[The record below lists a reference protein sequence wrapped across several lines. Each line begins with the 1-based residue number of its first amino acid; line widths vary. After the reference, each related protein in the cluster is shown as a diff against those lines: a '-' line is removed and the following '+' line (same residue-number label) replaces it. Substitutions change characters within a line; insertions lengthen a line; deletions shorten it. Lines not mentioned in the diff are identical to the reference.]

1 MKKNTTLVV
10 LSVSTVISVV
20 AAIVFLVLLLQ
31 SQQVI
36 RRMQALQTEGI
47 KNVAT
52 NEVVSQE
59 NAGGRE
65 EIIRLLNGRIQ
76 VQENGEWTDFCS
88 LEELEQSDPVTL
100 GRQKMQ
106 DIINQNKEALANG
119 TLPEGVEERKLA
131 QVELTVEEV
140 VEKGQETVKKPA
152 QSTGSQSTGTQPKV
166 TPAPAAIAAPV
177 ATPVPDTNTSDDGGS
192 DDGGSDSGSSDSGD
206 SGNGSEDSGSDGGDG
221 EDVGGQMRCF
231 NQKREGTYAGR
242 FKEQS

>member
-1 MKKNTTLVV
+1 M
-10 LSVSTVISVV
+10 
-20 AAIVFLVLLLQ
+20 FLVLLLQ

-166 TPAPAAIAAPV
+166 TPAPAATAVPA

-206 SGNGSEDSGSDGGDG
+206 SGSGSEDSGSDGGDG
-221 EDVGGQMRCF
+221 EDVGWTD
-231 NQKREGTYAGR
+231 EVL
-242 FKEQS
+242 

>member
-119 TLPEGVEERKLA
+119 TLPEGVEERKRA

-140 VEKGQETVKKPA
+140 VGKGQETVKKPA

-166 TPAPAAIAAPV
+166 TPAPAATAAPV

-192 DDGGSDSGSSDSGD
+192 DDGGSDSGSSDNGD
-206 SGNGSEDSGSDGGDG
+206 SGSGSEDSGSDGGDG
-221 EDVGGQMRCF
+221 EDVGWTD
-231 NQKREGTYAGR
+231 EVL
-242 FKEQS
+242 

>member
-106 DIINQNKEALANG
+106 DIINQNKEAQVNG

-166 TPAPAAIAAPV
+166 TPAPAATAAPV

-192 DDGGSDSGSSDSGD
+192 DDGGSDSGSSDNGGSDSGD
-206 SGNGSEDSGSDGGDG
+206 SGSGSEDSGSDGGDG
-221 EDVGGQMRCF
+221 EDVGWTD
-231 NQKREGTYAGR
+231 EVL
-242 FKEQS
+242 

>member
-166 TPAPAAIAAPV
+166 TPAPAATAAPV

-221 EDVGGQMRCF
+221 EDVGWTD
-231 NQKREGTYAGR
+231 EVL
-242 FKEQS
+242 

>member
-166 TPAPAAIAAPV
+166 TPAPAATAAPV

-206 SGNGSEDSGSDGGDG
+206 SGSGSEDSGSDGGDG
-221 EDVGGQMRCF
+221 EDVGWTD
-231 NQKREGTYAGR
+231 EVL
-242 FKEQS
+242 

>member
-106 DIINQNKEALANG
+106 DIINQNKEAQANG

-166 TPAPAAIAAPV
+166 TPAPAATAAPV

-192 DDGGSDSGSSDSGD
+192 DDGGSDDGGSDDGGSDSGD
-206 SGNGSEDSGSDGGDG
+206 SGSGSEDSGSDGGDG
-221 EDVGGQMRCF
+221 EDVGWTD
-231 NQKREGTYAGR
+231 EVL
-242 FKEQS
+242 

>member
-140 VEKGQETVKKPA
+140 VGKGQETVKKPA
-152 QSTGSQSTGTQPKV
+152 QNTGSQSTGTQPKV
-166 TPAPAAIAAPV
+166 TPAPAATAAPV

-192 DDGGSDSGSSDSGD
+192 DDGGSDSGSSDNGD
-206 SGNGSEDSGSDGGDG
+206 SGSGSEDSGSDGGDG
-221 EDVGGQMRCF
+221 EDVGWT
-231 NQKREGTYAGR
+231 EGVL
-242 FKEQS
+242 

>member
-166 TPAPAAIAAPV
+166 TPAPAATAVPA

-206 SGNGSEDSGSDGGDG
+206 SGSGSEDSGSDGGDG
-221 EDVGGQMRCF
+221 EDVGWTD
-231 NQKREGTYAGR
+231 EVL
-242 FKEQS
+242 

>member
-88 LEELEQSDPVTL
+88 LEELEQSDPVTI

-166 TPAPAAIAAPV
+166 TPAPAATAAPA

-206 SGNGSEDSGSDGGDG
+206 SGSGSEDSGSDGGDG
-221 EDVGGQMRCF
+221 EDVGWTDGVL
-231 NQKREGTYAGR
+231 
-242 FKEQS
+242 

>member
-166 TPAPAAIAAPV
+166 TPAPAATAAPA
-177 ATPVPDTNTSDDGGS
+177 ATPVPDTNTSDDGGSDDGGS

-206 SGNGSEDSGSDGGDG
+206 SGSGSEDSGSDGGDG
-221 EDVGGQMRCF
+221 EDVGWTD
-231 NQKREGTYAGR
+231 EVL
-242 FKEQS
+242 

>member
-1 MKKNTTLVV
+1 M
-10 LSVSTVISVV
+10 
-20 AAIVFLVLLLQ
+20 
-31 SQQVI
+31 
-36 RRMQALQTEGI
+36 
-47 KNVAT
+47 
-52 NEVVSQE
+52 
-59 NAGGRE
+59 
-65 EIIRLLNGRIQ
+65 
-76 VQENGEWTDFCS
+76 
-88 LEELEQSDPVTL
+88 TL

-166 TPAPAAIAAPV
+166 TPAPAATAAPV

-206 SGNGSEDSGSDGGDG
+206 SGSGSEDSGSDGGDG
-221 EDVGGQMRCF
+221 EDVGWTD
-231 NQKREGTYAGR
+231 EVL
-242 FKEQS
+242 

>member
-131 QVELTVEEV
+131 QVE
-140 VEKGQETVKKPA
+140 
-152 QSTGSQSTGTQPKV
+152 
-166 TPAPAAIAAPV
+166 
-177 ATPVPDTNTSDDGGS
+177 
-192 DDGGSDSGSSDSGD
+192 
-206 SGNGSEDSGSDGGDG
+206 
-221 EDVGGQMRCF
+221 
-231 NQKREGTYAGR
+231 
-242 FKEQS
+242 

>member
-47 KNVAT
+47 KNAAT

-166 TPAPAAIAAPV
+166 TPAPAATAAPA

-206 SGNGSEDSGSDGGDG
+206 SGSGSEDSGSDGGDG
-221 EDVGGQMRCF
+221 EDVGWTD
-231 NQKREGTYAGR
+231 EVL
-242 FKEQS
+242 

>member
-106 DIINQNKEALANG
+106 DIINQNKEAQANG

-166 TPAPAAIAAPV
+166 TPAPAATAAPV

-206 SGNGSEDSGSDGGDG
+206 SGSGSEDSGSDGGDG
-221 EDVGGQMRCF
+221 EDVGWTD
-231 NQKREGTYAGR
+231 EVL
-242 FKEQS
+242 

>member
-166 TPAPAAIAAPV
+166 TPAPAATAAPA

-206 SGNGSEDSGSDGGDG
+206 SGSGSEDNGSDGGDG
-221 EDVGGQMRCF
+221 EDVGWTD
-231 NQKREGTYAGR
+231 EVL
-242 FKEQS
+242 

>member
-140 VEKGQETVKKPA
+140 AEKGQETVKKPA

-166 TPAPAAIAAPV
+166 TPAPAATATPV

-192 DDGGSDSGSSDSGD
+192 DDGGSDSGSSDNGGSDSGD
-206 SGNGSEDSGSDGGDG
+206 SGSSSEDSGSDGGDG
-221 EDVGGQMRCF
+221 EDVGWTD
-231 NQKREGTYAGR
+231 EVL
-242 FKEQS
+242 

>member
-47 KNVAT
+47 KNVAK

-166 TPAPAAIAAPV
+166 TPAPAATAAPA

-206 SGNGSEDSGSDGGDG
+206 SGSGSEDSGSDGGDG
-221 EDVGGQMRCF
+221 EDVGWTD
-231 NQKREGTYAGR
+231 EVL
-242 FKEQS
+242 

>member
-166 TPAPAAIAAPV
+166 TPAPAATVVPA

-206 SGNGSEDSGSDGGDG
+206 SGSGSEDSGSDGGDG
-221 EDVGGQMRCF
+221 EDVGWTD
-231 NQKREGTYAGR
+231 EVL
-242 FKEQS
+242 

>member
-47 KNVAT
+47 KNAAT

-166 TPAPAAIAAPV
+166 TPVPAATAAPA

-206 SGNGSEDSGSDGGDG
+206 SGSGSEDSGSDGGDG
-221 EDVGGQMRCF
+221 EDVGWTD
-231 NQKREGTYAGR
+231 EVL
-242 FKEQS
+242 

>member
-88 LEELEQSDPVTL
+88 LEELEQSDPLTL

-166 TPAPAAIAAPV
+166 TPAPAATAAPV

-206 SGNGSEDSGSDGGDG
+206 SGSGSEDSGSDGGDG
-221 EDVGGQMRCF
+221 EDVGWTD
-231 NQKREGTYAGR
+231 EVL
-242 FKEQS
+242 

>member
-166 TPAPAAIAAPV
+166 TPAPAATAAPV

-206 SGNGSEDSGSDGGDG
+206 SGSGSEDSGSDSGDG
-221 EDVGGQMRCF
+221 EDVGWTD
-231 NQKREGTYAGR
+231 EVL
-242 FKEQS
+242 

>member
-106 DIINQNKEALANG
+106 DIINQNKEAQVNG

-166 TPAPAAIAAPV
+166 TPAPAATAAPV

-192 DDGGSDSGSSDSGD
+192 DDGGSDDGGSDSGD
-206 SGNGSEDSGSDGGDG
+206 SGSGSEDSGSDGGDG
-221 EDVGGQMRCF
+221 EDVGWTD
-231 NQKREGTYAGR
+231 EVL
-242 FKEQS
+242 

>member
-76 VQENGEWTDFCS
+76 VQENRGVDGFLFSGGAGAVRPGDTGKTEDAGYYQS
-88 LEELEQSDPVTL
+88 EQ
-100 GRQKMQ
+100 R
-106 DIINQNKEALANG
+106 
-119 TLPEGVEERKLA
+119 
-131 QVELTVEEV
+131 
-140 VEKGQETVKKPA
+140 
-152 QSTGSQSTGTQPKV
+152 GSGKWNS
-166 TPAPAAIAAPV
+166 A
-177 ATPVPDTNTSDDGGS
+177 
-192 DDGGSDSGSSDSGD
+192 
-206 SGNGSEDSGSDGGDG
+206 
-221 EDVGGQMRCF
+221 
-231 NQKREGTYAGR
+231 
-242 FKEQS
+242 

>member
-119 TLPEGVEERKLA
+119 TLPEGMEERKLA

-140 VEKGQETVKKPA
+140 AEKGQETVKKPA
-152 QSTGSQSTGTQPKV
+152 QSTGSQSTGAQPKV
-166 TPAPAAIAAPV
+166 TPAPAATAAPV

-192 DDGGSDSGSSDSGD
+192 DDGGSDDGGSDSGSSDNGGSDSGD
-206 SGNGSEDSGSDGGDG
+206 SGSGSEDSGSDGGDG
-221 EDVGGQMRCF
+221 EDVGWTD
-231 NQKREGTYAGR
+231 EVL
-242 FKEQS
+242 

>member
-140 VEKGQETVKKPA
+140 VEKGQGTVKKPA

-166 TPAPAAIAAPV
+166 TPAPAATAAPV

-192 DDGGSDSGSSDSGD
+192 DDGGSDDGGSDSGD

-221 EDVGGQMRCF
+221 EDVGWTD
-231 NQKREGTYAGR
+231 EVL
-242 FKEQS
+242 

>member
-140 VEKGQETVKKPA
+140 AEKGQETVKKPA

-166 TPAPAAIAAPV
+166 TPTPAATSAPV

-192 DDGGSDSGSSDSGD
+192 DDGGSDDGGSDSGSSDNGGSDSGD
-206 SGNGSEDSGSDGGDG
+206 SGSGSEDSGSDGGDG
-221 EDVGGQMRCF
+221 EDVGWTD
-231 NQKREGTYAGR
+231 EVL
-242 FKEQS
+242 

>member
-88 LEELEQSDPVTL
+88 LEELEQSDPVTI

-140 VEKGQETVKKPA
+140 AEKGQETVKKPA

-166 TPAPAAIAAPV
+166 TPAPAATAAPA

-206 SGNGSEDSGSDGGDG
+206 SGSGSEDSGSDGGDG
-221 EDVGGQMRCF
+221 EDVGWTD
-231 NQKREGTYAGR
+231 EVL
-242 FKEQS
+242 

>member
-166 TPAPAAIAAPV
+166 TPAPAATAAPA

-206 SGNGSEDSGSDGGDG
+206 SGSGSEDSGSDGGDG
-221 EDVGGQMRCF
+221 EDVGWTD
-231 NQKREGTYAGR
+231 EVL
-242 FKEQS
+242 

>member
-65 EIIRLLNGRIQ
+65 EIIRLLNGTVQ
-76 VQENGEWTDFCS
+76 VQKNGEWKDLCS
-88 LEELEQSDPVTL
+88 LEELEQSDPVTI

-166 TPAPAAIAAPV
+166 TPAPAAPAAPV

-206 SGNGSEDSGSDGGDG
+206 SGSGSEDSGSDGGDG
-221 EDVGGQMRCF
+221 EDVGWTD
-231 NQKREGTYAGR
+231 EVL
-242 FKEQS
+242 

>member
-206 SGNGSEDSGSDGGDG
+206 SGNGSEISGSDGGDG
-221 EDVGGQMRCF
+221 EDVGWTD
-231 NQKREGTYAGR
+231 EVL
-242 FKEQS
+242 

>member
-166 TPAPAAIAAPV
+166 TPAPAATAAPA

-192 DDGGSDSGSSDSGD
+192 DDGGSDRGSSDSGD
-206 SGNGSEDSGSDGGDG
+206 SGSGSEDSGSDGGDG
-221 EDVGGQMRCF
+221 EDVGWTD
-231 NQKREGTYAGR
+231 EVL
-242 FKEQS
+242 

>member
-166 TPAPAAIAAPV
+166 TPAPAATAALA

-206 SGNGSEDSGSDGGDG
+206 SGSGSEDSGSDGGDG
-221 EDVGGQMRCF
+221 EDVGWTD
-231 NQKREGTYAGR
+231 EVL
-242 FKEQS
+242 

>member
-166 TPAPAAIAAPV
+166 TPAPAA
-177 ATPVPDTNTSDDGGS
+177 TPVPNTNTSDDGGS

-206 SGNGSEDSGSDGGDG
+206 SGSGSEDSGSDGGDG
-221 EDVGGQMRCF
+221 EDVGWTD
-231 NQKREGTYAGR
+231 EVL
-242 FKEQS
+242 

>member
-1 MKKNTTLVV
+1 M
-10 LSVSTVISVV
+10 LSVATVISVV

-100 GRQKMQ
+100 GRQKMH

-131 QVELTVEEV
+131 LVELTVEEV
-140 VEKGQETVKKPA
+140 AEKGQETVKKPA

-166 TPAPAAIAAPV
+166 TPAPAATSAPV
-177 ATPVPDTNTSDDGGS
+177 ETPVPDTNTSDDGGS
-192 DDGGSDSGSSDSGD
+192 DAASSDSGGSDNDGSDTGDSNVGSSDNGGSDSGD
-206 SGNGSEDSGSDGGDG
+206 SGSGSEDSGSGGGDG
-221 EDVGGQMRCF
+221 EDVGWTD
-231 NQKREGTYAGR
+231 EVL
-242 FKEQS
+242 

>member
-36 RRMQALQTEGI
+36 RRMQVLQTEGI

-59 NAGGRE
+59 NAGERE

-119 TLPEGVEERKLA
+119 TLPEGMEERKLA

-140 VEKGQETVKKPA
+140 AEKGQETVKKPA

-166 TPAPAAIAAPV
+166 TPAPAATSAPV

-192 DDGGSDSGSSDSGD
+192 DDGGSDDGGSDSGSSDNGGSDSSD
-206 SGNGSEDSGSDGGDG
+206 SGSGSEDSGSDGGDG
-221 EDVGGQMRCF
+221 EDVGWTD
-231 NQKREGTYAGR
+231 EVL
-242 FKEQS
+242 

>member
-76 VQENGEWTDFCS
+76 VQENGAWTDFCS

-106 DIINQNKEALANG
+106 DIINQNKEAQANG

-166 TPAPAAIAAPV
+166 TPAPAATAAPV

-192 DDGGSDSGSSDSGD
+192 DDGGSDDGGSDSGD
-206 SGNGSEDSGSDGGDG
+206 SGSGSEDSGSDGGDG
-221 EDVGGQMRCF
+221 EDVGWTD
-231 NQKREGTYAGR
+231 EVL
-242 FKEQS
+242 

>member
-47 KNVAT
+47 KNVAK

-152 QSTGSQSTGTQPKV
+152 QSTGSQSTGTQTKV
-166 TPAPAAIAAPV
+166 TPAPAATAAPA

-206 SGNGSEDSGSDGGDG
+206 SGSGSEDSGSDGGDG
-221 EDVGGQMRCF
+221 EDVGWTD
-231 NQKREGTYAGR
+231 EVL
-242 FKEQS
+242 

>member
-106 DIINQNKEALANG
+106 DIINQNKETLANG

-166 TPAPAAIAAPV
+166 TPAPAATAAPV

-206 SGNGSEDSGSDGGDG
+206 SGSGSEDSGSDGGDG
-221 EDVGGQMRCF
+221 EDVGWTD
-231 NQKREGTYAGR
+231 EVL
-242 FKEQS
+242 

>member
-1 MKKNTTLVV
+1 
-10 LSVSTVISVV
+10 
-20 AAIVFLVLLLQ
+20 
-31 SQQVI
+31 
-36 RRMQALQTEGI
+36 MQALQTEGI

-166 TPAPAAIAAPV
+166 TPAPAATAVPA

-206 SGNGSEDSGSDGGDG
+206 SGSGSEDSGSDGGDG
-221 EDVGGQMRCF
+221 EDVGWTD
-231 NQKREGTYAGR
+231 EVL
-242 FKEQS
+242 